1 MFSLS
6 RCDSAVLARAK
17 AQRSAKARRRK
28 RRGDMSTKI
37 PVGVL
42 GATGAV
48 GQKFVALLE
57 NHPWFELTELAASD
71 RSAGKRY
78 EDATLWRQYKPIPDR
93 LKDRI
98 VKPCEPALDCR
109 LVFSGLDSSVAGEIE
124 EDFARN
130 GHIVVTNS
138 RNHRM
143 DEDVPLLIPE
153 INPEHLGLIKV
164 QRERRG
170 WSGAIVTNPN
180 CSTIGLVMALAPIH
194 RAFGVKRVIVA
205 TMQALSGAGYPGHSA
220 IDMVGNVIPFI
231 GGGEEEKVET
241 EPLKIMGVLDGD
253 KIRFADCRISAHTN
267 RVFVEDGHMECV
279 SLELEKKATP
289 GEIAST
295 LACFSSL
302 PQELRLPSAP
312 ERPIIVTAEKDR
324 PQPRFDRDAG
334 NGMSAVVGRI
344 RECPVFD
351 IRFVVLSHNTIRG
364 AAGAAILNAELM
376 KAQRLL
382 PD

>member
-1 MFSLS
+1 
-6 RCDSAVLARAK
+6 
-17 AQRSAKARRRK
+17 
-28 RRGDMSTKI
+28 MSTKI

-48 GQKFVALLE
+48 GQKFVTLLE
-57 NHPWFELTELAASD
+57 DHPWFELTELAASD
-71 RSAGKRY
+71 RSAGKSY
-78 EDATLWRQYKPIPDR
+78 EDATVWRQYKPIPERLRDR
-93 LKDRI
+93 T
-98 VKPCEPALDCR
+98 VKPCEPTLDCR
-109 LVFSGLDSSVAGEIE
+109 VVFSGLDSSVAGEIE

-130 GHIVVTNS
+130 GYIVVSNS
-138 RNHRM
+138 KNHRM
-143 DEDVPLLIPE
+143 AEDVPLLIPE

-164 QRERRG
+164 QRERRP

-180 CSTIGLVMALAPIH
+180 CSTIGLVMAIAPIH

-220 IDMVGNVIPFI
+220 IDMLGNVIPFI

-241 EPLKIMGVLDGD
+241 EPLKIMGALDGD
-253 KIRFADCRISAHTN
+253 RIHFAGCRISAHTN

-279 SLELEKKATP
+279 SLELEKKAAP
-289 GEIAST
+289 DEIAGL
-295 LACFSSL
+295 LARFSSL

-312 ERPIIVTAEKDR
+312 EHPVIVTTEKDR

-376 KAQRLL
+376 KAKGFLE
-382 PD
+382 

>member
-1 MFSLS
+1 
-6 RCDSAVLARAK
+6 
-17 AQRSAKARRRK
+17 
-28 RRGDMSTKI
+28 MSNKI

-71 RSAGKRY
+71 RSAGKSY
-78 EDATLWRQYKPIPDR
+78 KEATVWRQYKPIPER
-93 LKDRI
+93 LKDRT
-98 VKPCEPALDCR
+98 VKPCEPAALDCR
-109 LVFSGLDSSVAGEIE
+109 AVFSGLDSSVAGEIE
-124 EDFARN
+124 ESFARA
-130 GHIVVTNS
+130 GYIVLSNS
-138 RNHRM
+138 KNHRM
-143 DEDVPLLIPE
+143 DDDVPLLVPE
-153 INPEHLGLIKV
+153 VNPEHLALIQA
-164 QRERRG
+164 QRDRRG
-170 WSGAIVTNPN
+170 WPGAIVTNPN

-194 RAFGVKRVIVA
+194 RAFGVKRVIVT

-220 IDMVGNVIPFI
+220 IDMLGNVIPFI
-231 GGGEEEKVET
+231 GGEEDKVET
-241 EPLKIMGVLDGD
+241 EPLKIMGTLDGEG
-253 KIRFADCRISAHTN
+253 IRFADCLISAHTN

-279 SLELEKKATP
+279 SVELERKAKP
-289 GEIAST
+289 DEVARV
-295 LACFSSL
+295 LAQFSSL
-302 PQELRLPSAP
+302 PQELKLPSAP
-312 ERPIIVTAEKDR
+312 ERPVIVTDEKDR

-376 KAQRLL
+376 KAQGML
-382 PD
+382 D

>member
-1 MFSLS
+1 
-6 RCDSAVLARAK
+6 
-17 AQRSAKARRRK
+17 
-28 RRGDMSTKI
+28 MSKKI

-48 GQKFVALLE
+48 GQKFVSLLE
-57 NHPWFELTELAASD
+57 DHPWFELTELAASD
-71 RSAGKRY
+71 RSAGKCY
-78 EDATLWRQYKPIPDR
+78 KEATVWRQYKPIPER
-93 LKDRI
+93 LKDRTI
-98 VKPCEPALDCR
+98 KPCEPTLDCR
-109 LVFSGLDSSVAGEIE
+109 VVFSGLDSSVAGEIE
-124 EDFARN
+124 ENFARA
-130 GHIVVTNS
+130 GYIVLSNS

-143 DEDVPLLIPE
+143 DDDVPLLVPE
-153 INPEHLGLIKV
+153 VNPEHLALIKV

-194 RAFGVKRVIVA
+194 RAFGVKRVVVM

-220 IDMVGNVIPFI
+220 IDMLGNVIPFI

-241 EPLKIMGVLDGD
+241 ETLKIMGSLEGDG
-253 KIRFADCRISAHTN
+253 IRFADCRISAHTN

-279 SLELEKKATP
+279 SVELERKAKP
-289 GEIAST
+289 DEAARV
-295 LACFSSL
+295 LAQFSSL
-302 PQELRLPSAP
+302 PQELKLPSAP
-312 ERPIIVTAEKDR
+312 EQPVIVTDEKDR

-376 KAQRLL
+376 KAQGML
-382 PD
+382 D

>member
-1 MFSLS
+1 
-6 RCDSAVLARAK
+6 
-17 AQRSAKARRRK
+17 
-28 RRGDMSTKI
+28 MSNRI

-71 RSAGKRY
+71 RSAGKSYR
-78 EDATLWRQYKPIPDR
+78 DATVWRQYQPIPER
-93 LKDRI
+93 LKDRTI
-98 VKPCEPALDCR
+98 KPCEPALDCR
-109 LVFSGLDSSVAGEIE
+109 VVFSGLDSSVAGEIE
-124 EDFARN
+124 ENFARA
-130 GHIVVTNS
+130 GYIVVSNS

-143 DEDVPLLIPE
+143 DDDVPLLVPE
-153 INPEHLGLIKV
+153 VNPEHLALIKV
-164 QRERRG
+164 QRERRS
-170 WSGAIVTNPN
+170 WPGAIVTNPN

-194 RAFGVKRVIVA
+194 RAFGVKRVVVA

-220 IDMVGNVIPFI
+220 IDMLGNVIPFI
-231 GGGEEEKVET
+231 GGGEEEKMET
-241 EPLKIMGVLDGD
+241 EPLKIMGSLDGNG
-253 KIRFADCRISAHTN
+253 IRFAECRISAHTN

-279 SLELEKKATP
+279 SLELERKAKP
-289 GEIAST
+289 DEVAGV
-295 LACFSSL
+295 LAQFSSL
-302 PQELRLPSAP
+302 PQELKLPSAP
-312 ERPIIVTAEKDR
+312 ERPVIVTGERDR

-376 KAQRLL
+376 KAQGLIE
-382 PD
+382 